1 MKTLTNYKSNSG
13 IGYTKGSGSGDPSSY
28 SFISEITED
37 DSYDADDWTQV
48 ENYDYE
54 EIKTQLACLDPK
66 AEMAPSDIVAVF
78 VRDLTEMCQEF
89 VVATNW

>member
-1 MKTLTNYKSNSG
+1 MKTLTNYKSNGG

-28 SFISEITED
+28 SFIAEITEGE
-37 DSYDADDWTQV
+37 SYDAEEWTRV

-66 AEMAPSDIVAVF
+66 AEMSPSDILAVF
-78 VRDLTEMCQEF
+78 VRELSEMCGEY
-89 VVATNW
+89 VVVTNW